1 MSLPNISTP
10 VRSSGRSCDTW
21 SLEFTYSDGSGA
33 VALDTNGADD
43 GAWTDQDP
51 RVTTP
56 VADGGTGITSI
67 RFPKCRRV
75 RVLHMSIQVPTP
87 GTSERVCRPGSISPS
102 GGTMNFIMLDYAG
115 ALADPPTSA
124 RGRLVLQLEYN

>member
-1 MSLPNISTP
+1 MALPNIGTP

-21 SLEFTYSDGSGA
+21 SLEWTYGSSGA
-33 VALDTNGADD
+33 VTLDTNGADD

-56 VADGGTGITSI
+56 VADGGNTGLTSI
-67 RFPKCRRV
+67 TFPKCRRV
-75 RVLHMSIQVPTP
+75 RVLHCSIEEPTA
-87 GTSERVCRPGSISPS
+87 GTAEVVARPGSIVPS
-102 GGTMNFIMLDYAG
+102 SGTMNFVMLDYAG
-115 ALADPPTSA
+115 SLADPASGA